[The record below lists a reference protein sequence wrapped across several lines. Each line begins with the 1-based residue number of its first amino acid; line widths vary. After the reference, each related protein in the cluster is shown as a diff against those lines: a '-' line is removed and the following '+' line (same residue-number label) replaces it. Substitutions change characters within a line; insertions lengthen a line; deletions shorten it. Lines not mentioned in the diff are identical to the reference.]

1 MLANYD
7 FDVHSDFAWA
17 TENFQ
22 DASDGRETTFGIALD
37 FDVYDRAVKLGK
49 T

>member
-22 DASDGRETTFGIALD
+22 DASDGREATFGIAPD